1 MTAHWSDAYIGR
13 DYIAGSQDCAALA
26 ETVARE
32 VLGVEVALPGER
44 RGGVFGPAAQIAR
57 NKDNVAQRLDEPED
71 GQPVLLIARA
81 RLQHIGVMCQLAG
94 EWWVL
99 HADQGAG
106 FVVRQRLR
114 DLGRHGYT
122 VEGFYQWI

>member
-1 MTAHWSDAYIGR
+1 MTHWSDNYVGR
-13 DYIAGSQDCAALA
+13 DYVAGRQDCAALA

-32 VLGVEVALPGER
+32 VLGMVVALPGER

-57 NKDNVAQRLDEPED
+57 HKANVAERIDAPHD
-71 GQPVLLIARA
+71 GQPVLLIARG
-81 RLQHIGVMCQLAG
+81 RLQHIGVMCHLAG

-99 HADQGAG
+99 HADQAAG

-114 DLGRHGYT
+114 DLPRHGYT
-122 VEGFYQWI
+122 VEGFYRWK